1 MCLTPDVDSCDKVVE
16 GTPLVYKSMPNQN
29 CNHPYMLYKYNPADK
44 TLIHACSGLS
54 LCEKDG
60 TIIHSALCNGD
71 DGKYERTPVRIY
83 LGLPKML
90 ALSIE
95 FN

>member
-1 MCLTPDVDSCDKVVE
+1 
-16 GTPLVYKSMPNQN
+16 
-29 CNHPYMLYKYNPADK
+29 MLYKYNPADK
-44 TLIHACSGLS
+44 SLIHDCSGLS